1 MARSSTSND
10 SIQIEENKIIA
21 ADKNVSP
28 KNVLDTDPIKKV
40 CKIDYENRQT
50 KK

>member
-1 MARSSTSND
+1 MAHLSTSDD
-10 SIQIEENKIIA
+10 SMQIKENKIIA
-21 ADKNVSP
+21 ADDNISP
-28 KNVLDTDPIKKV
+28 KNVLDNDPKKV

>member
-1 MARSSTSND
+1 MARLSTSND

-21 ADKNVSP
+21 PDKNVSP
-28 KNVLDTDPIKKV
+28 KNVLDTDPKKV

-50 KK
+50 EK

>member
-1 MARSSTSND
+1 MARLSTSDD
-10 SIQIEENKIIA
+10 SILIKENKIIA
-21 ADKNVSP
+21 ADHNISP
-28 KNVLDTDPIKKV
+28 KNVLDKDPKNV